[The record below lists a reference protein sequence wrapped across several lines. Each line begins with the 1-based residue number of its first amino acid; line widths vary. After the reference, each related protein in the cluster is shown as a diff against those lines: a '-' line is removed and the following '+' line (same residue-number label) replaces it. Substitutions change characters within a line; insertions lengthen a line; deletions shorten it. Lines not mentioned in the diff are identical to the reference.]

1 MDGTFNPNGYDR
13 AKIAAALKKAYEGY
27 ARDDIDNL
35 ILQINGRIA
44 DQSSAIQT
52 ASHDVQ
58 ELRDTLLSPVTS
70 SSNLLSL
77 SQEDLTI
84 DGGSGDAVYLTTD
97 GTISVT
103 KGQTTKKLIANFGNV
118 YIPKSVG
125 NAGSYLFGVLGI
137 PEGDE
142 ENIVCSIYVNE
153 QLGVTTEPGKGDA
166 LLVPNI
172 DVFGATFRIEITA
185 SKTVSNL
192 VLKPYV
198 ISSNNDD
205 WTDATWQPFFP
216 SLTWL
221 ASLAKAREDHD
232 KILFDGSDNLLYLNS
247 DNLTVSSEDV
257 YAELN
262 HGKLIISN
270 ESTSAGS
277 VTISGISL
285 SAGRYTFGNIGDT
298 NAGDG
303 VLTSKLMDG
312 STEIVSGRHSFTLD
326 TDKTN
331 LSVVIEI
338 AADSIFGDIV
348 TLPFISKGIGGL
360 SKYLW
365 EPFYPSIMDI
375 YRGLS

>member
-1 MDGTFNPNGYDR
+1 MDGTFNPNGYTR
-13 AKIAAALKKAYEGY
+13 AQIADALKKAYEGY
-27 ARDDIDNL
+27 TRENIDDWM
-35 ILQINGRIA
+35 LQINARIVG
-44 DQSSAIQT
+44 QSSDIQT
-52 ASHDVQ
+52 VSHSVQ

-84 DGGSGDAVYLTTD
+84 DGGSGDTVYLTTD

-103 KGQTTKKLIANFGNV
+103 KGQTTEKLIADFGNV

-125 NAGSYLFGVLGI
+125 NAVSYLFGVLGI
-137 PEGDE
+137 QEGDE
-142 ENIVCSIYVNE
+142 ENIVCSIYVND
-153 QLGVTTEPGKGDA
+153 QLGVTTEPGKGDVFLA
-166 LLVPNI
+166 PGT
-172 DVFGATFRIEITA
+172 DVFGATFRIEIAA

-192 VLKPYV
+192 VLKPYI

-232 KILFDGSDNLLYLNS
+232 KILFDGSSNLLDLNS
-247 DNLTVSSEDV
+247 DNLTVSSQDV

-277 VTISGISL
+277 VTVSGISL
-285 SAGRYTFGNIGDT
+285 PAGRYTFGNIGDT
-298 NAGDG
+298 NAGDD

-326 TDKTN
+326 TDKTD

-348 TLPFISKGIGGL
+348 TLPFISKGVGGL

-365 EPFYPSIMDI
+365 EPFYPSIMGI